1 MKTYSRHTRVIR
13 IVVMWLLINWFLL
26 IIFCVSSTVDLSVN
40 YCCFF
45 VLFVQILIVV
55 SALIMSVCALADK
68 GIIGLIFG

>member
-13 IVVMWLLINWFLL
+13 IVVMWLLNWFLL

-55 SALIMSVCALADK
+55 SALIMSVCALAGIK
-68 GIIGLIFG
+68 GLLV

>member
-13 IVVMWLLINWFLL
+13 IVVMWLLNWFLL

>member
-13 IVVMWLLINWFLL
+13 IVVMWLLNWFLL
-26 IIFCVSSTVDLSVN
+26 IIFCVSSTVDLLVN

-55 SALIMSVCALADK
+55 SALIMSVCALAGIK
-68 GIIGLIFG
+68 GLLV